1 MNDADQSTYDSHC
14 PECGAIVGQGVE
26 RCWLC
31 GWQRESDSSAPAESV
46 PPPVAPRP
54 VDQGFSYSLET
65 MMLVT
70 TLVAV
75 GMGAIVLFPGIGI
88 ILAIMLLPAFV
99 RTSKV
104 IRRRAEQGRT
114 VGLWPRVALFFGS
127 FTTALVIIVVVS
139 VASVGTFCGLCLG
152 FYFVAE
158 AGGLMRSS
166 SSEGLM
172 ILAMVVSGIAAL
184 AATIAAGYYIVK
196 WIRRR
201 WQRDTKID

>member
-1 MNDADQSTYDSHC
+1 MNDAVQSSYDSHC
-14 PECGAIVGQGVE
+14 PECGALAGQGVE
-26 RCWLC
+26 KCWLC
-31 GWQRESDSSAPAESV
+31 GWQRESDSSSAPTESA
-46 PPPVAPRP
+46 PVAPRP

-65 MMLVT
+65 LMLVM

-75 GMGAIVLFPGIGI
+75 AMGAIVLFPGVGI

-104 IRRRAEQGRT
+104 IQRRAEQGRT

-127 FTTALVIIVVVS
+127 FTTSLVIIVVVS

-152 FYFVAE
+152 FYAVAE
-158 AGGLMRSS
+158 GGGLLRGSS
-166 SSEGLM
+166 GEGLM

-184 AATIAAGYYIVK
+184 VATIAAVYYIVK

-201 WQRDTKID
+201 WQRDTTID